1 MFLKRILKEAKT
13 RMVAHKICFIKL
25 SPRSSASHH
34 QAQLEIPGYIPM
46 LGFEPNLN
54 TKTEMGKADSFVWTR
69 DTAGGEAE
77 ETRMN

>member
-13 RMVAHKICFIKL
+13 RMVAHKICLIKF

-54 TKTEMGKADSFVWTR
+54 SKTDMGKADIPLY
-69 DTAGGEAE
+69 GP
-77 ETRMN
+77 ETELVEKLRRPG